1 MARRGVSGD
10 HGATTGNGRLTAS
23 PNGYLGGNG
32 ERGALASGHGSAP
45 RVTRRKTER
54 RLAALAAAVSREDG
68 RKWLRRLAVAI
79 GDPGRHGRRL
89 EACLAKCVAH
99 AEASTGIDRWLMTE
113 GVAWGIAVATRLRRS
128 HDPREYPLHAAFEE
142 AVGPARDAL
151 AGGDVG
157 AARCLLVA
165 GTLLADVD
173 AVRRLGDQARA
184 AIEADIA
191 RSTGDDGALLAGHG
205 PSGSARVA
213 RVASWADTRA
223 AVDACGGQAAWNR
236 ATETRFRSA
245 CRTALALLGP
255 QARCPGPDGRTGP
268 ALESLVAAVAGQG
281 RRARATVHRIQ
292 RGTKAGEER
301 QAGRLLPRELT
312 LADGCQAVIRSGW
325 EADDLH
331 VFVDWQRETP
341 WLEVAVGRR
350 LLVSGPW
357 PLDVAIDG
365 VAVAADGPWRFSSC
379 APCRHGTF
387 LEIARS
393 LAGGGE
399 LQRQVVVLAADR
411 VVLFGD
417 AVVIPGA
424 EGALTAESRLSIAPT
439 FSAAGND
446 ETRERLLADGKPRAA
461 LLPLAL
467 PEWTVAPAPGELA
480 VVVGSADS
488 GSVLRLRHAG
498 SGGRLYAPLWIEGDR
513 RRAAG
518 PVTWR
523 QLTVAD
529 TRRILGRHE
538 AVGYRVQAGVEQWLV
553 YRALD
558 EPRNRTLLGCNVSC
572 ELVVGRIKPR
582 GRVGRSIEIE

>member
-54 RLAALAAAVSREDG
+54 RLAALAAAVSRDDG

-151 AGGDVG
+151 AGGDAG

-301 QAGRLLPRELT
+301 QAGRLLPRELP

-325 EADDLH
+325 GADDLR

-417 AVVIPGA
+417 AVILPGA

-488 GSVLRLRHAG
+488 DSVLRLRHAG
-498 SGGRLYAPLWIEGDR
+498 SGGR
-513 RRAAG
+513 
-518 PVTWR
+518 
-523 QLTVAD
+523 
-529 TRRILGRHE
+529 
-538 AVGYRVQAGVEQWLV
+538 
-553 YRALD
+553 
-558 EPRNRTLLGCNVSC
+558 
-572 ELVVGRIKPR
+572 
-582 GRVGRSIEIE
+582 